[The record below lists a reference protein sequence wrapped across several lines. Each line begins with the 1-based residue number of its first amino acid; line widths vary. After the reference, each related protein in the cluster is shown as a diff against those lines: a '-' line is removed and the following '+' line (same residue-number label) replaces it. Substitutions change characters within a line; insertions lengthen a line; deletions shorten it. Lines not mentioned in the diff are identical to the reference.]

1 MFPPFRFVQTV
12 CYMSPQTIL
21 NSIHFELFFESS
33 GDLLAITDS
42 QGKFIKVNK
51 IWEDIMGLNSSE
63 LEGSSI
69 LDYIQPQEFEA
80 VQKEL
85 REFSQLPQSIPQ
97 GIVTQYR
104 NKNDEQRFFEWKV
117 IPFFDLYYCTARDVT
132 ARIEAEN
139 KIKKQNEELTQLLSE
154 RDKLFSIIAH
164 DLRSPF
170 HGLLGFSEMF
180 THAVKESDMQIIMK
194 SGERLYPMVKRLYD
208 LLENLL
214 EWALLQR
221 KDMQILSQNHMIRK
235 SVDSVIGLNEE
246 KIAEKNLEV
255 TNNIPKDLMI
265 CADPQMI
272 NSVLRNLFFNAVKF
286 TPRNGKIVIN
296 ASRRYKFAEI
306 SLSDSGIGIPETI
319 AKNLFTMEKE
329 IKRKGTDGESSTGL
343 GLILAK
349 EYIEKNGGSI
359 RFETEVNKGTTFY
372 FTLPLAQ

>member
-1 MFPPFRFVQTV
+1 
-12 CYMSPQTIL
+12 MSPQTIL

-221 KDMQILSQNHMIRK
+221 KDIQILSQNHMIRK